1 MKKKLISALE
11 IIAKNQT
18 IAKST
23 GLYTGPTKTG
33 ANLKTLKASEQ
44 LATLQNYVDKINA
57 GDKPAGILFVAVS
70 HENLVAASEIIKNTP
85 ELQLAAQDID
95 VPVLGEN
102 KEHTGMVLA
111 PYLKKIGVKQV
122 IVGHSETTSIFRAF
136 AKKLGVAAANVFAKE
151 CEHFAEKA
159 EYTLDNGLDL
169 VMCFG
174 EDLLDRFPEGK
185 GTPEDKAAVESV
197 IKKMLTGRM
206 ATISKDKLQAAVN
219 NGQTVTIAYEP
230 VWSIGSGETASN
242 EQAAHALDL
251 IRSEL
256 VEMYGAE
263 LASTIAIQ
271 YGGSDSPATAKGIAL
286 NENKNG
292 SLVGGWAYKN
302 VGDTPGIFEITRAN
316 DAGRLHNVALKVG
329 RPDTIK
335 ALFPES
341 KALIIGGSMMN
352 EIIGQ
357 KGQISFIAA
366 NGRNEAV
373 IRGALLAAQEANSG
387 VIIEIAKS
395 EGGIESSYCP
405 YNYLELA
412 TKVDELANEMGI
424 TIPIVIHADHYGIK
438 SQEDV
443 EKAKIEI
450 PQMIKAGI
458 TSIAID
464 ASHMPDHKNMLANIE
479 LSSFIPEWMG
489 YETEIGEIIGK
500 AGVSSVED
508 AEFLIAGLNAHG
520 IFPNW
525 IAVNNGTTHG
535 VEASDAGI
543 QVGLTKAIH
552 EALIKYGVKG
562 AQHGT
567 SGNNNQR
574 LNDITMS
581 TKNTKANLATALQ
594 MIGWGLKVNEFGNAE
609 TDAEGNFIKVEGE
622 GVSDKLWAEMMGY
635 AAEQG
640 WSGGNIK
647 KLNKVFEAK
656 ILAQPQEIKD
666 RMVKRIKDFMTPM
679 MIEVFNSQNSA
690 DLVRDGIIENNSP
703 LMKRNVQVIENANEW
718 GVNMTNPAEKEA
730 FLAQKAIDAGVSG
743 APKAADLGVDADD

>member
-1 MKKKLISALE
+1 MNTKMISALE
-11 IIAKNQT
+11 IITKNQPIT
-18 IAKST
+18 KPT
-23 GLYTGPTKTG
+23 GLYQGQTKTG

-44 LATLQNYVDKINA
+44 LATLQLYVDRIKS
-57 GDKPAGILFVAVS
+57 GDKPTGILFVAVS
-70 HENLVAASEIIKNTP
+70 HENLAAASEIIKDTP

-95 VPVLGEN
+95 VPVLGED
-102 KEHTGMVLA
+102 KEHTGLVLA
-111 PYLKKIGVKQV
+111 PYLKKLGVKQI

-136 AKKLGVAAANVFAKE
+136 AKKLGVALKDIFTKE

-159 EYTLDNGLDL
+159 KYTLDNGLDL

-174 EDLLDRFPEGK
+174 EDLIDRFPAGK
-185 GTPEDKAAVESV
+185 GTPEDKTAVENV

-206 ATISKDKLQAAVN
+206 ALISKAQLQAAVN

-230 VWSIGSGETASN
+230 VWAIGTGVTATN
-242 EQAAHALDL
+242 EQAAHALDY
-251 IRSEL
+251 IRSL
-256 VEMYGAE
+256 LIEMYGEE

-286 NENKNG
+286 CANKNG
-292 SLVGGWAYKN
+292 SLVGGWAYKK
-302 VGDTPGIFEITRAN
+302 VGETPGIFEITKEN
-316 DAGRLHNVALKVG
+316 NAGRLHNIALQVG

-335 ALFPES
+335 KLFPNS
-341 KALIIGGSMMN
+341 KALIIGGNMMN
-352 EIIGQ
+352 EIIAQ
-357 KGQISFIAA
+357 KGQTSFIAA

-373 IRGALLAAQEANSG
+373 IKGALEAAQEANSG

-395 EGGIESSYCP
+395 EGGIQKSYCP

-412 TKVDELANEMGI
+412 TKVDKLANEMGI

-438 SQEDV
+438 SQEDI
-443 EKAKIEI
+443 ETAKIEI
-450 PQMIKAGI
+450 PQMIEAGI

-464 ASHMPDHKNMLANIE
+464 ASHMPDHKNLLANIE
-479 LSSFIPEWMG
+479 LSGLIPEWMG

-508 AEFLIAGLNAHG
+508 ALFLIAGLNAHG

-543 QVGLTKAIH
+543 QVGLTKMIH
-552 EALIKYGVKG
+552 EDLMKYSVKG

-574 LNDITMS
+574 LKDITML
-581 TKNTKANLATALQ
+581 TQNTKANLATALQ
-594 MIGWGLKVNEFGNAE
+594 MISWGLKVNEFGNAE
-609 TDAEGNFIKVEGE
+609 TDAEGNFIKVEGQ
-622 GVSDKLWAEMMGY
+622 GVSEELWAEMMEY

-647 KLNKVFEAK
+647 QLNKVFEDK

-666 RMVKRIKDFMTPM
+666 RMVKRVKDFMVPM

-690 DLVRDGIIENNSP
+690 DLVRDEVIKNNSP
-703 LMKRNVQVIENANEW
+703 LMKRNVKIIENPEDW
-718 GVNMTNPAEKEA
+718 GVNITDPAEKEA
-730 FLAQKAIDAGVSG
+730 FLAQKAIDMGVSG
-743 APKAADLGVDADD
+743 APKAADLGVDAED